1 MSKPDPYVALLERKH
16 SALPAAGLASMPRL
30 HPKLFGYQRE
40 AVEWALQL
48 GRAALFFDCGL
59 GKTACQVT
67 WAQAVVN
74 ALGRP
79 ALILAPLAVS
89 QQTVREGVKFDVP
102 VTYCEDMSQ
111 VTAGVN
117 ITNYERVDRFDSGAF
132 GSVVL
137 DESSILKAYSGPT
150 KRALCDAFAN
160 TPFRLCC
167 SATPA
172 PNDHME
178 LGNHAEFLSVMTS
191 HEMLARWFLNDTTT
205 AGNYRLKGHAVVPFW
220 DWVTSWARCAGKPSD
235 VGHSDDG
242 FVLPELHV
250 HEHVIGVDML
260 EDRGDQLFRM
270 PEMTATS
277 VHREK
282 RRTAGARAAG
292 VAAAVRAE
300 PSEQWLVWTDT
311 DYEADALKDALPE
324 AVDVRGGAA
333 ASAKERALLDF
344 ADGAI
349 RFLITK
355 PKLAGLGM
363 NFQQCARVAFVG
375 PSFSFEQYY
384 QAVRR
389 VWRFGQTRPVHVH
402 IFMAQSEAAVWGVV
416 RRKAD
421 GHETMKQEMFAA
433 AKRALMRESRTVS
446 YQPRHRAALPAW
458 LRTV

>member
-1 MSKPDPYVALLERKH
+1 MHQDSYEAVLARK
-16 SALPAAGLASMPRL
+16 AQNATACGLTVVPEL

-40 AVEWALQL
+40 AVEWALRL

-59 GKTACQVT
+59 GKTPMQVI
-67 WAQAVVN
+67 WAQAVAEATGKPV
-74 ALGRP
+74 
-79 ALILAPLAVS
+79 LILAPLAVS
-89 QQTVREGVKFDVP
+89 LQTVREGAKFDVP
-102 VTYCEDMSQ
+102 ITYCEDQSQ
-111 VTAGVN
+111 VVAGVYV
-117 ITNYERVDRFDSGAF
+117 TNYERVARFDHGLF
-132 GSVVL
+132 GGVVL
-137 DESSILKAYSGPT
+137 DESSILKSYSGPT
-150 KRALCDAFAN
+150 KRALCEAWAQ

-178 LGNHAEFLSVMTS
+178 LGNHAEFLGVMTS
-191 HEMLARWFLNDTTT
+191 HEMLARWFLPDTST

-250 HEHVIGVDML
+250 HEHVVDVDQL
-260 EDRGDQLFRM
+260 DDRGDQLFRM
-270 PEMTATS
+270 PEMSATS
-277 VHREK
+277 FHREK
-282 RRTAGARAAG
+282 RRTAADRARA
-292 VAAAVRAE
+292 VAATVRAE
-300 PSEQWLVWTDT
+300 AAEQWLIWTDT
-311 DYEADALKDALPE
+311 DYEADALTECLPE
-324 AVDVRGGAA
+324 AVDVRGGATA
-333 ASAKERALLDF
+333 RAKEKALLDF

-349 RFLITK
+349 RVLVTK
-355 PKLAGLGM
+355 PKLAGMGM

-389 VWRFGQTRPVHVH
+389 VWRFGQTRPVHGHV
-402 IFMAQSEAAVWGVV
+402 FMGASEAAVWAVV

-433 AKRALMRESRTVS
+433 ARRAVMRESRTLS
-446 YQPRHRAALPAW
+446 YQPRHRAQLPGW
-458 LRTV
+458 IRTA